1 MKSVLYVLGFAVVMA
16 SSVAI
21 AQDPTTEKPA
31 ADAKVCKRITE
42 TGSRVGSTRVCKT
55 ADEWK
60 RLETEAKDNARRMQQ
75 IRGTTKGG

>member
-1 MKSVLYVLGFAVVMA
+1 MKSVLYVLGFAMVMA

-21 AQDPTTEKPA
+21 AEEPETEKPA
-31 ADAKVCKRITE
+31 AAAKVCKRLTE

-60 RLETEAKDNARRMQQ
+60 RLETEAKDNARRLQQ
-75 IRGTTKGG
+75 VRGATKGG